1 MGAILFK
8 IFKIVEA
15 EGGVPARLKFAQATR
30 ISINGVKKVKDKPE
44 YIANFKKIA
53 SSILG
58 KEIDEFLPPV
68 KKPVKTSLDDGSF
81 VVEFDPND

>member
-1 MGAILFK
+1 MGVILYK
-8 IFKIVEA
+8 IFKIVEK
-15 EGGVPARLKFAQATR
+15 EGGVPARLKFAQATK
-30 ISINGVKKVKDKPE
+30 ISINAVKKVKDKPE

-58 KEIDEFLPPV
+58 KDIDDLLPPP
-68 KKPVKTSLDDGSF
+68 KKPVNTTLDNDSF